1 MADFYVN
8 IIKAG
13 KEGMS
18 LSVDY
23 FLELVRWLAK
33 GVVGGGKM
41 LDLLL
46 VELLADKKSG
56 RQDAREPK
64 RLSRNS
70 RRYSVAYIV
79 PKGHYVLACPAVS
92 QVDKS
97 LWFKPEE
104 WIPSRWTNSEGQA
117 QQAFEQYAV
126 ENGEKVDYGF
136 GALGTLISTVDRNV
150 EMRILTGVPP
160 PNYHTMISTLPKQ
173 PGSDHRKHEG
183 IALGHQ
189 NRVEMVYVNS
199 QTNSNQPPPPK
210 V

>member
-1 MADFYVN
+1 MATTTATMQRQRRRQQRQRQRRSDNGDNGSDLQVDGDDGDNCGSDGDNDNTTTRQTAVY
-8 IIKAG
+8 II
-13 KEGMS
+13 
-18 LSVDY
+18 
-23 FLELVRWLAK
+23 
-33 GVVGGGKM
+33 
-41 LDLLL
+41 
-46 VELLADKKSG
+46 
-56 RQDAREPK
+56 
-64 RLSRNS
+64 
-70 RRYSVAYIV
+70 

-150 EMRILTGVPP
+150 EMRILTRVPP

-183 IALGHQ
+183 YEEARNCPPAYLGSSVRITLGHQ